1 MPRKKS
7 PSPPKFWKKF
17 RWARR
22 HFFAKVKLI
31 IMKNQGLS
39 ENEVLELRKKF
50 GENIIPLKEK
60 VSWFSVLLAQLK
72 SPLIYILV
80 IVGFVSLFF
89 KEYTDAGLIGF
100 VVILNILMGFFQEY
114 NAQKTLIALRKI
126 LKPKAI
132 VIRNGERKE
141 IEVREI
147 VPGDSVIL
155 EAGDKVPA
163 DGYLIKGV
171 NLLVNESILTGEEE
185 AVEKNENEDRNNLFM
200 GTTIISGRGI
210 MEVTKIGKETEMGKI
225 GQSLAEI
232 KEEKT
237 PLQLRLEKFTQ
248 NLVKIVL
255 LVCLFIFLIGIFH
268 QEEIWKMLKFSI
280 ILSIAA
286 IPEGLPIA
294 VTVILALGMRKILK
308 RNGLV
313 KKLLSIETLGSTSV
327 ICTDKT
333 GTLTEGKMQ
342 VVRADFFDK
351 EKALLALTL
360 TNEQK
365 SNLEVALWNY
375 VEKENLFNPREVFN
389 STWRI
394 YEEPFDSEK
403 KYAMTIN
410 KIRDKDIAF
419 IVGAPEIILSFCDI
433 PINEKNNILI
443 KIDHWASQGLRVVG
457 AALKDSGGLKEKQGY
472 IWLGLVGIEDPV
484 REGIKEAILIAQEAG
499 IKIKIVTGDYRKT
512 AEKIATK
519 LGFNLR
525 PENILEGQELEK
537 ISDESLKRKI
547 DDIILFTRVTPH
559 QKLKI
564 VKALQEKGEIV
575 AMTGDGVNDAPALKK
590 ADIGVVVGSA
600 SDVAKEAGDLI
611 LIDSNFKTI
620 VAACEEGRLIL
631 SNIKKVIG
639 YVLSNSFA
647 EIVLIFGAILLDLPS
662 PLTVVQILWIHL
674 ICDGPP
680 DIMLAFEPKEKMLM
694 KEKPKDIK
702 KESILPNF
710 MIFLIFTIS
719 LITGLLSLL
728 LFHYFFNQTENL
740 NLARTISFAAIATV
754 SLVYIFAFKN
764 LKKLIIQTE
773 NFFQNKY
780 LFFGILY
787 GFFLIFLAI
796 YLPRLN
802 HILGTTPLRPF
813 HWLLVFSVAFIVTFS
828 IEASKLLHNEKTKD

>member
-1 MPRKKS
+1 MQ
-7 PSPPKFWKKF
+7 
-17 RWARR
+17 
-22 HFFAKVKLI
+22 
-31 IMKNQGLS
+31 NQGLS

-50 GENIIPLKEK
+50 GENIIPQKES
-60 VSWFSVLLAQLK
+60 VSRFSVLLAQLK

-80 IVGFVSLFF
+80 IVGFASLFF
-89 KEYTDAGLIGF
+89 REYTDAGLIGI
-100 VVILNILMGFFQEY
+100 VIIINVLMGFFQEY

-126 LKPKAI
+126 LKPKAT

-185 AVEKNENEDRNNLFM
+185 AVAKNEKEGRNNLFM
-200 GTTIISGRGI
+200 GTTIISGRGE

-248 NLVKIVL
+248 NLVRIVL
-255 LVCLFIFLIGIFH
+255 LVCLFIFLVGIFH
-268 QEEIWKMLKFSI
+268 HEDIWKMLKFSI

-360 TNEQK
+360 ANEQR

-375 VEKENLFNPREVFN
+375 VEKENSFNPREIFN

-443 KIDHWASQGLRVVG
+443 KIDNWASQGLRIVG
-457 AALKDSGGLKEKQGY
+457 AVFKDNGGLKEKQGY
-472 IWLGLVGIEDPV
+472 IWLGLLGIEDPL
-484 REGIKEAILIAQEAG
+484 REGAREAISIAKDAG

-519 LGFNLR
+519 LGLNLK
-525 PENILEGQELEK
+525 PENILEGQELEM

-590 ADIGVVVGSA
+590 ADIGVVVGGA

-611 LIDSNFKTI
+611 LLDSNFKTI

-631 SNIKKVIG
+631 SNIKKVVG

-647 EIVLIFGAILLDLPS
+647 EIVLILGTILLDLPV

-702 KESILPNF
+702 KESILPGF

-780 LFFGILY
+780 LFFGIIY

-802 HILGTTPLRPF
+802 HILGTVPLKPF

-828 IEASKLLHNEKTKD
+828 IEASKLLHNKKVKD

>member
-1 MPRKKS
+1 MQ
-7 PSPPKFWKKF
+7 
-17 RWARR
+17 
-22 HFFAKVKLI
+22 
-31 IMKNQGLS
+31 NQGLS

-50 GENIIPLKEK
+50 GENIIPQKES
-60 VSWFSVLLAQLK
+60 VSRFSVLLAQLK

-80 IVGFVSLFF
+80 IVGFASLFF
-89 KEYTDAGLIGF
+89 REYTDAGLIGI
-100 VVILNILMGFFQEY
+100 VIIINVLMGFFQEY

-126 LKPKAI
+126 LKPKAT

-185 AVEKNENEDRNNLFM
+185 AVAKNEKEGRNNLFM
-200 GTTIISGRGI
+200 GTTIISGRGE

-248 NLVKIVL
+248 NLVRIVL
-255 LVCLFIFLIGIFH
+255 LVCLFIFLVGIFH
-268 QEEIWKMLKFSI
+268 HEDIWKMLKFSI

-360 TNEQK
+360 ANEQR

-375 VEKENLFNPREVFN
+375 VEKENSFNPREIFN

-443 KIDHWASQGLRVVG
+443 KIDNWASQGLRIVG
-457 AALKDSGGLKEKQGY
+457 AVFKDNGGLKEKQGY
-472 IWLGLVGIEDPV
+472 IWSGLVGIEDPL
-484 REGIKEAILIAQEAG
+484 REGVKEAISIAKDAG

-519 LGFNLR
+519 LGLNLK
-525 PENILEGQELEK
+525 PENILEGQELEM

-590 ADIGVVVGSA
+590 ADIGVVVGGA

-611 LIDSNFKTI
+611 LLDSNFKTI

-631 SNIKKVIG
+631 SNIKKVVG

-647 EIVLIFGAILLDLPS
+647 EIVLILGTILLDLPV

-702 KESILPNF
+702 KESILPGF

-780 LFFGILY
+780 LFFGIIY

-802 HILGTTPLRPF
+802 HILGTVPLKPF

-828 IEASKLLHNEKTKD
+828 IEASKLLHNKKVKD

>member
-1 MPRKKS
+1 MQ
-7 PSPPKFWKKF
+7 
-17 RWARR
+17 
-22 HFFAKVKLI
+22 
-31 IMKNQGLS
+31 NQGLS

-50 GENIIPLKEK
+50 GENILPLKEK
-60 VSWFSVLLAQLK
+60 VSWLSVLLAQLK

-80 IVGFVSLFF
+80 IVGFLSLFF
-89 KEYTDAGLIGF
+89 REYTDAGLIGI
-100 VVILNILMGFFQEY
+100 VIIINVLMGFFQEY

-132 VIRNGERKE
+132 VIRSGERKE

-147 VPGDSVIL
+147 VPGDLVIL

-185 AVEKNENEDRNNLFM
+185 AVAKNEKEGRNNLFM
-200 GTTIISGRGI
+200 GTTIISGRGE
-210 MEVTKIGKETEMGKI
+210 MKVTKIGKETEMGKI

-237 PLQLRLEKFTQ
+237 PLQLKLEKFTQ

-255 LVCLFIFLIGIFH
+255 LVCFFIFLIGIFH
-268 QEEIWKMLKFSI
+268 QEDIWKMLKFSI
-280 ILSIAA
+280 ILAIAA

-342 VVRADFFDK
+342 VVKADFFDK

-360 TNEQK
+360 ANEQK

-389 STWRI
+389 STQRI

-410 KIRDKDIAF
+410 KIRDKNIAF

-433 PINEKNNILI
+433 PINEKNNILA
-443 KIDHWASQGLRVVG
+443 KIDNWASQGLRIVG
-457 AALKDSGGLKEKQGY
+457 AIFKDKGELKEKQGY
-472 IWLGLVGIEDPV
+472 IWLGLLGIEDPI
-484 REGIKEAILIAQEAG
+484 REGVKEAISIAKEAG

-512 AEKIATK
+512 AEKIAAK
-519 LGFNLR
+519 LGFNLK

-537 ISDESLKRKI
+537 ISEESLKRKI

-564 VKALQEKGEIV
+564 VKVLQEKGEIV

-590 ADIGVVVGSA
+590 ADIGVVVGGA

-611 LIDSNFKTI
+611 LLDSNFKTI
-620 VAACEEGRLIL
+620 VAACEGGRLIL
-631 SNIKKVIG
+631 SNIKKVVG

-647 EIVLIFGAILLDLPS
+647 EIVLILGTILLDLPA

-702 KESILPNF
+702 KESILPGF

-719 LITGLLSLL
+719 LTIGLLSLL
-728 LFHYFFNQTENL
+728 LFYYFLQKGNL
-740 NLARTISFAAIATV
+740 NLARTISFATVATV

-780 LFFGILY
+780 LFFGIIY

-802 HILGTTPLRPF
+802 YILGTVPLKPS

-828 IEASKLLHNEKTKD
+828 IETSKLLHNKKTKD